1 VETDKK
7 VAGVDKEK
15 RILPV
20 SRESPAHIK
29 ESKKGGGEGRCDK
42 NVECR
47 RRGGS
52 TSCAIR
58 GTALWCFVAYGC
70 WTLRPT
76 PGAKDEEASSIATPG
91 PLDRLNN

>member
-1 VETDKK
+1 METDKK

-47 RRGGS
+47 RRGGQHVMCDS
-52 TSCAIR
+52 WDCTLVFR
-58 GTALWCFVAYGC
+58 GVRVLDPETHSRREGRGGVEYCHA
-70 WTLRPT
+70 
-76 PGAKDEEASSIATPG
+76 GAA
-91 PLDRLNN
+91 